1 MIGIPSTEQ
10 WHVPSSYAR
19 QVSGECQHQATMM
32 LNIRYAPH
40 EFPMDV
46 FDLIGKNS
54 RAANYVEYNIS
65 LALMP
70 TEKSS
75 SGWNAKSPVQFVTKL
90 WSTVQQLI
98 VQLLAIPVI
107 LVALSTLPTQLCCPI
122 SNPTTKRFISMQ
134 TGKQLIRHACTPH
147 HVPCIYSSVLR
158 GGEVVLHYLYTSQ
171 SYYTQNQGHG
181 YILQYRIAG
190 G

>member
-70 TEKSS
+70 TEKSFIRPECKVTGVVRNQPVAS
-75 SGWNAKSPVQFVTKL
+75 SS
-90 WSTVQQLI
+90 
-98 VQLLAIPVI
+98 
-107 LVALSTLPTQLCCPI
+107 VAGHVRHPCISQHSIQPCSAVPFPTQPPSVSFQC
-122 SNPTTKRFISMQ
+122 
-134 TGKQLIRHACTPH
+134 KQVNNSSDMHA
-147 HVPCIYSSVLR
+147 LR
-158 GGEVVLHYLYTSQ
+158 IMYLVFTHRY
-171 SYYTQNQGHG
+171 
-181 YILQYRIAG
+181 
-190 G
+190 